1 MIRSALAILALVAL
15 SLLHPAGALAQGSPA
30 AAPGWD
36 LEVPLG
42 APTDDAEEFLAPSR
56 NRPDQWPEGFAYT
69 HSSDLELGAD
79 PSQAPQVVGLRFPEV
94 EIPAGATV
102 EAAALRFT
110 ADASTAEPVRLSFR
124 GLAGPEPETFRDD
137 EPTQGGRGVSGRP
150 TTDAVVSW
158 EPEPWEAGRTYLSP
172 DLATVLQEIVD
183 APGWTGAGPVG
194 FVVRAEEA
202 GPSARRSAVS
212 YDASAEGAPVLL
224 VRFAV
229 AADADAAT
237 EPPAPAE
244 EAPDEREPVE
254 ETPAETPP
262 VEEAP
267 APEAAPERDEPEG
280 PAGAA
285 PPAEPRRL
293 RFPLEPQGARGVGG
307 SVLLTDYGAGRTIL
321 SVAVRGG
328 RPGAAYAATVG
339 RGTCGARSAVVAELE
354 PIESRTGLSTTVIE
368 GSLLEAL
375 RAEPHHVALVVDAG
389 GMVAVVACAE
399 LDRGPAARGAEGGLH
414 APVTSGPASP
424 AAPRWREAGLRA
436 VF

>member
-15 SLLHPAGALAQGSPA
+15 SLLHPAGALAQESPG

-42 APTDDAEEFLAPSR
+42 AATDDAEEFLVPSR
-56 NRPDQWPEGFAYT
+56 NRPDQWPAGFAYT

-79 PSQAPQVVGLRFPEV
+79 PSQAPQLVGLRFPGV

-110 ADASTAEPVRLSFR
+110 ADVSTAEPVRLSVR
-124 GLAGPEPETFRDD
+124 GLVGPQPATFRDD
-137 EPTQGGRGVSGRP
+137 EPTQGGRGISSRP
-150 TTDAVVSW
+150 TTEAVVSW

-212 YDASAEGAPVLL
+212 YDASAERAPVLL
-224 VRFAV
+224 VRYAV
-229 AADADAAT
+229 AADADAAA
-237 EPPAPAE
+237 EPPAPAAE
-244 EAPDEREPVE
+244 EPARRE
-254 ETPAETPP
+254 P

-267 APEAAPERDEPEG
+267 A
-280 PAGAA
+280 GAA
-285 PPAEPRRL
+285 PTAEPVRL

-328 RPGAAYAATVG
+328 RPGAAYTATVG

-354 PIESRTGLSTTVIE
+354 PIESRTGLSTTVVE

-399 LDRGPAARGAEGGLH
+399 LDRGPAARGAEGDPY
-414 APVTSGPASP
+414 APVSRRPASP